1 MKALEL
7 KNLFN
12 ELSNAFSS
20 FSQGNLFLKES
31 TSEIQKLLHTLDKE
45 TLKTLYFYS
54 LSDDPRRHEKLVY
67 AVKKLSSAS
76 ERGFVELFLK
86 DPIIER
92 IYLIANRVRREIHR
106 FKGFLRF
113 KELKGGYLYAPF
125 SSDFFI
131 LYPLAKHFAE
141 RLKQEKI
148 ILHDVKRKR
157 GVFCYLGKIHE
168 IVEFEE
174 FPEETALEK
183 EISKLWRKYF
193 EDLAIKERENLALQ
207 RQKVPKKYRRFLT
220 EFSQRGKE

>member
-7 KNLFN
+7 KNYVR
-12 ELSNAFSS
+12 ELSKAFSS
-20 FSQGNLFLKES
+20 YQGNLFLQES
-31 TSEIQKLLHTLDKE
+31 TSEIQKLLNTLDKE
-45 TLKTLYFYS
+45 SLKTLYYYS
-54 LSDDPRRHEKLVY
+54 LSEEPRKYENLVY
-67 AVKKLSSAS
+67 AVKKLAS
-76 ERGFVELFLK
+76 EKGALEVFLQ
-86 DPIIER
+86 DSVIER
-92 IYLIANRVRREIHR
+92 IYMIANRVRREIHR

-141 RLKQEKI
+141 RLKNEKI
-148 ILHDVKRKR
+148 ILHDVKRKKA
-157 GVFCYLGKIHE
+157 VFCYLGKIYE

-207 RQKVPKKYRRFLT
+207 RQRVPKKYRRFLT
-220 EFSQRGKE
+220 EFCQRSKE

>member
-7 KNLFN
+7 KNPFN
-12 ELSNAFSS
+12 ELSIAFSS
-20 FSQGNLFLKES
+20 LSQGNLFLKES
-31 TSEIQKLLHTLDKE
+31 TSEIQKLLNTLDKE
-45 TLKTLYFYS
+45 TLKILYFYS
-54 LSDDPRRHEKLVY
+54 LSEEPRRHENLVY
-67 AVKKLSSAS
+67 AVKKLSS
-76 ERGFVELFLK
+76 EGGVLELFLK
-86 DPIIER
+86 DPVIER
-92 IYLIANRVRREIHR
+92 IYLIANKVRREIHR

-141 RLKQEKI
+141 RLKHEKI

-157 GVFCYLGKIHE
+157 GVFCYLGKIYE

-174 FPEETALEK
+174 FPEETTLEK
-183 EISKLWRKYF
+183 EISKLWCKYF
-193 EDLAIKERENLALQ
+193 ENLAIKERENLALQ
-207 RQKVPKKYRRFLT
+207 RQRVPKKYRRFLT